1 MRGNCM
7 PVRCL
12 YFAAMDED
20 GEFGEL
26 TEMSGEIEVFGG
38 SIDDVEATN
47 AYIAI
52 PSTKT
57 FTLSGTWD
65 VDAYLL
71 STFGTNNSRRFK
83 GLPLR
88 RGVMNWRRWRKK

>member
-1 MRGNCM
+1 MRGDFT
-7 PVRCL
+7 PASCL
-12 YFAAMDED
+12 YFATMDED

-26 TEMSGEIEVFGG
+26 TEISGAEVFDG

-47 AYIAI
+47 AYI
-52 PSTKT
+52 PMFSTET
-57 FTLSGTWD
+57 ITINCTWD
-65 VDAYLL
+65 VDAHLL
-71 STFGTNNSRRFK
+71 ATFGTNNSRKFK